1 MGDIV
6 YKAFVE
12 MFGNFMIAVVIL
24 PVAAIFI
31 AYVVYTIVMTIKEF
45 KRK

>member
-6 YKAFVE
+6 YKALVE
-12 MFGNFMIAVVIL
+12 MFGNFIIAVVIL
-24 PVAAIFI
+24 PGAIIFI
-31 AYVVYTIVMTIKEF
+31 AYLIYIIVMSIKEF

>member
-6 YKAFVE
+6 YKALVE
-12 MFGNFMIAVVIL
+12 MFGNFIIAVVIL
-24 PVAAIFI
+24 PVAIIFI
-31 AYVVYTIVMTIKEF
+31 AYLIYIIVMSIKEF